1 MFEGCPDD
9 TVYGVCQ
16 EGSQGREIRNY
27 FVITDNLL
35 GFTAIIATCSAIA
48 NQVKGFWQK
57 Y

>member
-9 TVYGVCQ
+9 TVCAVCQ

-35 GFTAIIATCSAIA
+35 GFTAIIATCPAIA
-48 NQVKGFWQK
+48 SC
-57 Y
+57 